1 MANLLDLMNDV
12 DRSRMLDAYKK
23 RVEKGKDAK
32 VPPETYLMCEFAT
45 YFGWDGLQAIRN
57 NDITLEEV
65 YVLLEGMRKV
75 RSKRLAE
82 LATIGVFSVSTPLS
96 KHPRSGYREGIKKIQ
111 GE

>member
-1 MANLLDLMNDV
+1 MANLLDLMGEA

-23 RVEKGKDAK
+23 RIEKGKDTK
-32 VPPETYLMCEFAT
+32 IPPETYLMCEFAT
-45 YFGWDGLQAIRN
+45 YFGWEGLQAIRN

-75 RSKRLAE
+75 RSRHLAE
-82 LATIGVFSVSTPLS
+82 LAKVGVFSVSTPLS
-96 KHPRSGYREGIKKIQ
+96 KHPKAAFREGVKRIQ